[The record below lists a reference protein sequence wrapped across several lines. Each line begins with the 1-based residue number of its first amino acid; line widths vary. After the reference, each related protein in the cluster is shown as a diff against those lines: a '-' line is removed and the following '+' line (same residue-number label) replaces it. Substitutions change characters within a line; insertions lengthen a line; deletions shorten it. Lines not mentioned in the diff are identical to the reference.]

1 MSSDVN
7 TVRVALDPE
16 DVVALQ
22 AYYFKHTRPGRRR
35 DRILKTGPLLLAVAW
50 AWSVRE
56 HPDWGIDDPMR
67 YALYIGIGIPIILAA
82 SWGSLWY
89 LRPTVTR
96 WSVNSGP
103 RKRMLEPLTIT
114 LSEDHIALE
123 TEHGKGTVQWNEVR
137 HVGHTAEHAFIL
149 FAGPNGFVI
158 PRRCFESE
166 QAYASFVAMAERP
179 RPVGVK
185 VAG

>member
-1 MSSDVN
+1 MNED
-7 TVRVALDPE
+7 

-22 AYYFKHTRPGRRR
+22 AYCFKHTRPGRRR

-67 YALYIGIGIPIILAA
+67 YALYVGIGIPIILAA

-96 WSVNSGP
+96 WSVKSGP

-114 LSEDHIALE
+114 IKNDCIALE
-123 TEHGKGTVQWNEVR
+123 TEHGKGNVQWVEVR
-137 HVGHTAEHAFIL
+137 HVGHTPDHAFIL

-158 PRRCFESE
+158 PRRSFKSE
-166 QAYASFVAMAERP
+166 QDYQAFVAAAEAP
-179 RPVGVK
+179 RATDAK
-185 VAG
+185 AST